1 MLEFSEDSMAYFLT
15 TENGDDEEYQEEHMA
30 EKKYCGQGK
39 AFGDYGSVKIGLRAA
54 DLPPAN
60 EAGYINIVVAKRK
73 EASDKGNTH
82 YAYVDEYKP
91 NSTGGGNEDQAPLP
105 EDWK

>member
-1 MLEFSEDSMAYFLT
+1 
-15 TENGDDEEYQEEHMA
+15 MA

-39 AFGDYGSVKIGLRAA
+39 EFGDYGSVKIGLRAA

-73 EASDKGNTH
+73 EVSDKGNTH
-82 YAYVDEYKP
+82 YAYVDEFQPREEQTPSPTDKRP
-91 NSTGGGNEDQAPLP
+91 NGDYTDAG
-105 EDWK
+105 W